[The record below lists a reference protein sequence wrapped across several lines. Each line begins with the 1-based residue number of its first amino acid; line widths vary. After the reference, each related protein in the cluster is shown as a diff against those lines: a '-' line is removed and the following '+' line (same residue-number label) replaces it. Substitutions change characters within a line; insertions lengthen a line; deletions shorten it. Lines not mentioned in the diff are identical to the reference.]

1 MGDSLTS
8 APAPGNASKPTQKLS
23 VTLGEAL
30 ILGRKTVLLIFTLA
44 NVYILCSLD
53 PGALIGLGLLSKG
66 AAPGSCGLMHDR
78 QESRVLVTVVGRRGK
93 VVFRCGPLW

>member
-1 MGDSLTS
+1 
-8 APAPGNASKPTQKLS
+8 
-23 VTLGEAL
+23 
-30 ILGRKTVLLIFTLA
+30 
-44 NVYILCSLD
+44 
-53 PGALIGLGLLSKG
+53 LSKG